1 MFAGSGQVS
10 IRLETAASLGA
21 NVPLEPAEGVPEPEG
36 VSVKTRRDREREA
49 PRGRG
54 DIAYSGG
61 VGHPIYTHPQP
72 PVLTLCL

>member
-49 PRGRG
+49 PRGR
-54 DIAYSGG
+54 SGG
-61 VGHPIYTHPQP
+61 HGPRKEA
-72 PVLTLCL
+72 VLIGDGPC